1 LRAFARAGSDFQ
13 TATDYQPGFNQTF
26 QAASYLI
33 ALYHTTNPQHL
44 SPRYKPNGRP
54 QHRCHK
60 SRAAISE
67 SFAVPRSGSVP
78 LTSVF
83 AFIFLFFHSV
93 SLFPFPFLFPFF
105 LSFPVYLILSGR
117 QSPATKDGR
126 LCQFFLS
133 ECSVFANLFITF
145 LCLGGCLINF
155 VIYCVLSV
163 TCSFRR
169 LGA

>member
-1 LRAFARAGSDFQ
+1 MRAFARAGSDFQ
-13 TATDYQPGFNQTF
+13 TASDYQPGFNQTF

-54 QHRCHK
+54 QHHCHK

-83 AFIFLFFHSV
+83 AFILLFSNSV
-93 SLFPFPFLFPFF
+93 SLFPFPFPFPFLF
-105 LSFPVYLILSGR
+105 LSFFLFPYILYYPEGNPLR
-117 QSPATKDGR
+117 QKMVGFVR
-126 LCQFFLS
+126 FFYPSALFLRI
-133 ECSVFANLFITF
+133 CSSLF
-145 LCLGGCLINF
+145 F
-155 VIYCVLSV
+155 VWVAV
-163 TCSFRR
+163 
-169 LGA
+169 